1 MHCLQGDFSAA
12 ANRNSVFIFTD
23 DLGYC
28 DVGCYNPES
37 KIPTPNQGRLA
48 KKGIHFSDA
57 HNSSI
62 VCTPTRYSIIT
73 VCMAFHMGMLG
84 MFCQRQSR
92 GILLQGY
99 SLRRV

>member
-1 MHCLQGDFSAA
+1 MYCLQGDFSAA
-12 ANRNSVFIFTD
+12 EKRNSVFIFTD
-23 DLGYC
+23 DLGYR

-48 KKGIHFSDA
+48 KEGIHFSNA
-57 HNSSI
+57 HSPST
-62 VCTPTRYSIIT
+62 VCTPTRYSITT
-73 VCMAFHMGMLG
+73 VCMAFHTGILG
-84 MFCQRQSR
+84 MFCQCQSR